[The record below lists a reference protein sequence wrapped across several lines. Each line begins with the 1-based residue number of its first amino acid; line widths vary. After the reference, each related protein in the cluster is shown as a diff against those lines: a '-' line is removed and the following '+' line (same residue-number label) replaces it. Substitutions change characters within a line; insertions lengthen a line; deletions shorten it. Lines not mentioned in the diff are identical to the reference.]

1 MKTKNIVSKIF
12 SLVLALLLLFSFPLN
27 VFANNTNKEEIVYI
41 STNVDGSI
49 KGTYVVN
56 SFNLDKDTSIL
67 DYGKYEHVTNLT
79 NENEIKVNNDEIK
92 VVGNKGKFF
101 YQGDNP
107 NVELP
112 WIIEIKYYQ
121 KGEEISVNNIAGKK
135 GEIEIK
141 GHIYPNK
148 KANPIYSKYYL
159 GQLSI
164 NIDSKKA
171 VVEKCEGATLAYNG
185 SIQILNYAIL
195 PEKELKFNIITD
207 ATSFEMQ
214 PFTFS
219 AIPFNMDFDLPDMGK
234 FTGQI
239 SQLEDA
245 IAMLGDGTKDLN
257 FGALSL
263 KDNANLLFNSLGSI
277 NSGIHQFADGQR
289 ELANGSKQF
298 ENGLKQYSGGIDQL
312 VSQLSQLS
320 GGMNDLKSG
329 LIQIKDG
336 NDQLKDGMIK
346 YTNGIKEYTN
356 GVTHIYNGHLQF
368 TDGIKTMGNQSKQLI
383 EAGDQLVDGS
393 KQILDVLSIL
403 NEIDLSDKIT
413 LEDLKKLEP
422 IIDKIVKF
430 WDDVKEKIEQ
440 LTSEDVL
447 VALKK
452 SKEILEGSIS
462 TIEKAQEYLDLNKIL
477 SDLGIEDST
486 NPDVVKLIEYIKKAN
501 DYLTQAKQELNRV
514 IELISLYTDNE
525 GKLDELVKYIEEYN
539 KEINEKLKP
548 LKDALEN
555 YNPEDAYK
563 AIVEISS
570 FGKQYEKFHNGLVQ
584 YTNGTKELVNGINNQ
599 LLPASKQIDNGLNKL
614 SKNGSTLVKGGIRI
628 SDGMVEISKGLG
640 TIVSKLNFGD
650 EFSQV
655 SQLKDGMD
663 NLVFNYSK
671 ISNGQLEIASGA
683 DALANGLDEYRNGF
697 GMFSDGVGQFS
708 EGVNKL
714 SEGAN
719 ILKNKTQG
727 MTQLMEDKIEET
739 MSAFLKDGFKL
750 ESFVSKKN
758 TNISLVQFVYL
769 SDSVTVIR
777 EDEDPIETEKL
788 TFWEKL
794 WDIIIFWD

>member
-12 SLVLALLLLFSFPLN
+12 SLVLALLLFFSFPLN

-79 NENEIKVNNDEIK
+79 NENEIKVNNDEVK

-107 NVELP
+107 KVELP

-121 KGEEISVNNIAGKK
+121 KGEEIILNNIAGKK

-171 VVEKCEGATLAYNG
+171 VVKKCEGATLAYNG

-219 AIPFNMDFDLPDMGK
+219 AIPFNMDFDLPDMGE

-368 TDGIKTMGNQSKQLI
+368 TDGIQNMGNESKQLI
-383 EAGDQLVDGS
+383 DAGNQLVAGS
-393 KQILDVLSIL
+393 KQILDGLSIL
-403 NEIDLSDKIT
+403 NGIDISDKIT

-447 VALKK
+447 VSLTK

-477 SDLGIEDST
+477 SDIGVEDST

-539 KEINEKLKP
+539 KEINEKLKS

-628 SDGMVEISKGLG
+628 SDGIVEISKGLG

-650 EFSQV
+650 DFSQV

-788 TFWEKL
+788 TFWEKF

>member
-171 VVEKCEGATLAYNG
+171 VVKKCEGATLAYNG

-219 AIPFNMDFDLPDMGK
+219 AIPFNMDFDLPDMGE

-368 TDGIKTMGNQSKQLI
+368 TDGIQNMGNESKQLI
-383 EAGDQLVDGS
+383 DAGNQLVAGS
-393 KQILDVLSIL
+393 KQILDGLSIL
-403 NEIDLSDKIT
+403 NGIDISDKIT

-422 IIDKIVKF
+422 IIDKIAKF

-452 SKEILEGSIS
+452 SKDILEGSIS

-563 AIVEISS
+563 AIVQISS

-640 TIVSKLNFGD
+640 TIVSKLT
-650 EFSQV
+650 
-655 SQLKDGMD
+655 
-663 NLVFNYSK
+663 
-671 ISNGQLEIASGA
+671 LE
-683 DALANGLDEYRNGF
+683 
-697 GMFSDGVGQFS
+697 
-708 EGVNKL
+708 
-714 SEGAN
+714 
-719 ILKNKTQG
+719 
-727 MTQLMEDKIEET
+727 MT
-739 MSAFLKDGFKL
+739 FLKCH
-750 ESFVSKKN
+750 N
-758 TNISLVQFVYL
+758 
-769 SDSVTVIR
+769 
-777 EDEDPIETEKL
+777 
-788 TFWEKL
+788 
-794 WDIIIFWD
+794 